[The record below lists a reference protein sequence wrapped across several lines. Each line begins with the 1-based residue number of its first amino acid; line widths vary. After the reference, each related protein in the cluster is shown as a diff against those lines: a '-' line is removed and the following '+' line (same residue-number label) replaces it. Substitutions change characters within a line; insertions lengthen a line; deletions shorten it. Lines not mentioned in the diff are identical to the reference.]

1 MDLNKLTSTQLGSVG
16 LDVFVK
22 EPKVDQRLIDMPN
35 VTLLP
40 HVGTEN
46 QDARRKM
53 EVLALSNLR
62 DYIVK
67 GVGPNLVP
75 ECR

>member
-1 MDLNKLTSTQLGSVG
+1 MG

-22 EPKVDQRLIDMPN
+22 EPKVDQRLIDMPQ

-46 QDARRKM
+46 RDARKKM
-53 EVLALSNLR
+53 EVLALTNLR
-62 DYIVK
+62 DFIVK
-67 GVGPNLVP
+67 GGGPTPVP
-75 ECR
+75 GCR

>member
-1 MDLNKLTSTQLGSVG
+1 M
-16 LDVFVK
+16 
-22 EPKVDQRLIDMPN
+22 DQRLIDMPQ

-46 QDARRKM
+46 QDARKKM
-53 EVLALSNLR
+53 EMLALSNLR

-67 GVGPNLVP
+67 GEGITPVP

>member
-1 MDLNKLTSTQLGSVG
+1 VG

-22 EPKVDQRLIDMPN
+22 EPKVDQRLIDMPQ

-53 EVLALSNLR
+53 EVLALTNLR
-62 DYIVK
+62 DFIVK
-67 GVGPNLVP
+67 GMGPTPVP
-75 ECR
+75 ECI

>member
-1 MDLNKLTSTQLGSVG
+1 VG

-22 EPKVDQRLIDMPN
+22 EPQVDSRLIAMPH

-46 QDARRKM
+46 RDARRKM
-53 EVLALSNLR
+53 EALALTNLR
-62 DYIVK
+62 DYIVS
-67 GVGPNLVP
+67 GQGGNPVP
-75 ECR
+75 ECL

>member
-1 MDLNKLTSTQLGSVG
+1 M
-16 LDVFVK
+16 
-22 EPKVDQRLIDMPN
+22 DQRLIDMPN

-53 EVLALSNLR
+53 EVLALTNLR

-75 ECR
+75 ECS